1 MRPFSFSWPPIIH
14 GIPTAPDMNQPQ
26 PLLQR
31 HLDDSLAHAL
41 QWLPLVLQDTQQALV
56 AGNAPALRSAGK
68 GQLAEVVGAL
78 QKLQPQLVRRTV
90 DELRA
95 RAVEAGGAA
104 MAPKAPGAFS
114 LDSLQLVDENQAE
127 QDIEVMRMVQL
138 AELSAE
144 WELRELQARTA
155 TLRGERDIRA
165 EANPL
170 RPEMVARAFWEASGE
185 LGLAPEAR
193 LLLVRAAGE
202 PMARGLREAYAQGL
216 KRLESWGVQPAAYR
230 AVQLPGRAVPP
241 SAAPPN
247 SGFDLT
253 RPGALDELA
262 GGRSRGG
269 DAAGTVP
276 LSAEAAARLNAAL
289 DRVLAQLPAGDA
301 GAANLIRAHQAALD
315 GAARND
321 GDRHVVSL
329 LAQLFES
336 ILNDATL
343 LPAVRQR
350 LARLQKPVL
359 TIALHDTR
367 LLDDH
372 SQPSWRLMNRIA
384 SHVMGYS
391 DPADPRLAPFL
402 TDLDQLLD
410 PLAAART
417 PEAAQHAEALAQLE
431 AMALK
436 HLRMEQRA
444 AGSSIEKLRA
454 AERREELQAAY
465 REQLGAQL
473 ASSPAALDASL
484 RRFLVETWSLV
495 LAESSLRD
503 GAAAA
508 STAQF
513 AQTVDH
519 LLGSLQPPRGPDE
532 RSRLAASVA
541 PLVQR
546 LKDGM
551 ALIRLPDAERE
562 AVLRALMARHA
573 ELLKG
578 DAPARTRDLTP
589 EEIVQRMRDEMLD
602 DAPSGST
609 VGGDSLL
616 DVSALETV
624 PAELMSDPTPAAAR
638 PGAWLDRVST
648 GTWCQLALQ
657 GGWTPLRLLWVSEA
671 RNHWLFSSAPGVMH
685 SYTRRAL
692 ERLASERL
700 AVPLETRNL
709 LERAV
714 DALLAGGR
722 AVSPPA
728 KA

>member
-1 MRPFSFSWPPIIH
+1 
-14 GIPTAPDMNQPQ
+14 MNQPL

-56 AGNAPALRSAGK
+56 AGNAPALRNAGK

-90 DELRA
+90 DGLRA
-95 RAVEAGGAA
+95 RAAEAGGSA
-104 MAPKAPGAFS
+104 MAPKASGAFS
-114 LDSLQLVDENQAE
+114 LDALQLVDEHQAE

-170 RPEMVARAFWEASGE
+170 RPEVVARAFWEATAE
-185 LGLAPEAR
+185 LALAPEAR
-193 LLLVRAAGE
+193 MLLVRAAGE

-230 AVQLPGRAVPP
+230 AVQLPGRGMPP

-247 SGFDLT
+247 SGFDVT

-262 GGRSRGG
+262 GGRTRGEG
-269 DAAGTVP
+269 AAGLP
-276 LSAEAAARLNAAL
+276 LSPEAAARLNAAL
-289 DRVLAQLPAGDA
+289 DRVLAQLPAGGA
-301 GAANLIRAHQAALD
+301 GEANVIRAHQQALD
-315 GAARND
+315 AAARND

-336 ILNDATL
+336 ILHDATL
-343 LPAVRQR
+343 LPAVHRR

-359 TIALHDTR
+359 TIALRDAR

-384 SHVMGYS
+384 SHVMGYA

-402 TDLDQLLD
+402 ADLDQLLD

-431 AMALK
+431 AIALK
-436 HLRMEQRA
+436 HLRLEQRA

-454 AERREELQAAY
+454 AERREELQATY
-465 REQLGAQL
+465 REQLAAQM
-473 ASSPAALDASL
+473 AGGPAPLDASL

-503 GAAAA
+503 GAAAP
-508 STAQF
+508 STAQH

-519 LLGSLQPPRGPDE
+519 LLRSLQPPRTAED
-532 RSRLAASVA
+532 RSRLAAAVA

-562 AVLRALMARHA
+562 AVLQALMARHA

-602 DAPSGST
+602 DVPSGSS

-648 GTWCQLALQ
+648 GTWCHLALQ

-671 RNHWLFSSAPGVMH
+671 RNHWLFSSAPGAMH

-714 DALLAGGR
+714 DAVLAADGR
-722 AVSPPA
+722 VSTPPQT
-728 KA
+728 